1 VRLLDRLYFGA
12 GLHRLHVRRQL
23 RQPTRRDLVYARYGP
38 SRRLIVTVT
47 LLWLLVLILVA
58 HVVVLALHSPLF

>member
-12 GLHRLHVRRQL
+12 SLHRLHVRRRL
-23 RQPTRRDLVYARYGP
+23 RQPTRRDRVYERYGP

-47 LLWLLVLILVA
+47 LLWLLVLVLLA
-58 HVVVLALHSPLF
+58 HVIVLALHGPLF